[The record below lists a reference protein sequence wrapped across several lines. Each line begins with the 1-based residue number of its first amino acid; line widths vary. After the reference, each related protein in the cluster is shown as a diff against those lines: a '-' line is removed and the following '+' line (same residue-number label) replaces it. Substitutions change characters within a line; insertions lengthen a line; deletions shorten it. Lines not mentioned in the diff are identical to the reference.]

1 MSQKRPASSRPDPA
15 HDRSTRPK
23 APKFHHLNTLI
34 PISAV
39 PASVFMKMILV
50 LGWSGFSAPAHG
62 GYMKNMWTML
72 LEVKM
77 VRKNSALCVYL
88 LFRYFQFCKLLIF
101 LLY

>member
-1 MSQKRPASSRPDPA
+1 MIVQRDQKL
-15 HDRSTRPK
+15 RSC
-23 APKFHHLNTLI
+23 HHLNTLI

-88 LFRYFQFCKLLIF
+88 LFRHFRLIF
-101 LLY
+101 VNY